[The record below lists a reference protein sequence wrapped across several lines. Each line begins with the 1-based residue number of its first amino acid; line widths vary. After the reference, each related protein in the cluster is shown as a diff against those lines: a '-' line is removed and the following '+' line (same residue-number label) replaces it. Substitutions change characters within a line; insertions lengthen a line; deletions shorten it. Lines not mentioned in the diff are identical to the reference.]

1 MRAIHSK
8 LARTHLATAVLSAVF
23 ALTGA
28 NAFAQAAPG
37 EDGPYLIKGG
47 TIVNPGGQ
55 KLPNTDILIRNNRI
69 VAIGAGA
76 TSNNAKVIDA
86 AGKFIYPGM
95 IDANTGI
102 GLQEIGGFQ
111 TMNLRSEMGQFN
123 PHMKALVALN
133 VESEILGVTRMNGVT
148 SVVTSPTGGAIS
160 GQAALINTAGW
171 TWEDLAVTRSTG
183 MMMNP
188 PGLNGA
194 GGGRGGRGGGGGGR
208 GGFGGGADPAAAARE
223 LAEFENFMT
232 TAKTYHANRTA
243 GTVKKDIIYEAMR
256 PVFAKEMPA
265 IVTANSETAIRN
277 AVAFGDKWGIRVII
291 SGGQDAWKVRKM
303 LAEKNIPVILGPIE
317 QAPEDNVPYDAI
329 YAQPGLL
336 YDAGVKFAF
345 STGNGS
351 NARHVA
357 FHAALAVAYGLPA
370 DGALKALTIWPAE
383 MLGAEKEIG
392 SIATGK
398 LANLF
403 ITTGD
408 PLDLRTQVVE
418 VFIKGRQVP
427 DDDRHNRLYLK
438 YKARPKTTIVP

>member
-1 MRAIHSK
+1 MR
-8 LARTHLATAVLSAVF
+8 LTRTYFKAVLV
-23 ALTGA
+23 GA
-28 NAFAQAAPG
+28 SVAFGAAGSLSAQAAPG
-37 EDGPYLIKGG
+37 EEGPFLIKGG

-55 KLPNTDILIRNNRI
+55 RLPNTDILIRNNRI

-76 TSNNAKVIDA
+76 TAQGAKVIDA

-102 GLQEIGGFQ
+102 GLSEIGGVQ

-123 PHMKALVALN
+123 PHMRAIVALN
-133 VESEILGVTRMNGVT
+133 VESELLGVTRMNGVT
-148 SVVTSPTGGAIS
+148 TVVTSPTGGAIS

-171 TWEDLAVTRSTG
+171 TWEDLAISKSAG
-183 MMMNP
+183 MMINP

-194 GGGRGGRGGGGGGR
+194 GGAGGRGGGGGGR
-208 GGFGGGADPAAAARE
+208 GGAPANNAQMAQLAAD
-223 LAEFENFMT
+223 FDTFMQT
-232 TAKTYHANRTA
+232 SKTYHASRTA
-243 GTVKKDIIYEAMR
+243 GTAKLDQIYEAMR
-256 PVFAKEMPA
+256 PLFKKEVPA
-265 IVTANSETAIRN
+265 IINANTETGIRN
-277 AVAFGDKWGIRVII
+277 AIAFGEKWDVKIVVQ
-291 SGGQDAWKVRKM
+291 GGNQAWKVRKL
-303 LAEKNIPVILGPIE
+303 LADKQIPVILGSIE
-317 QAPEDNVPYDAI
+317 SEVGDGDPYDAI

-345 STGNGS
+345 STGSGS
-351 NARHVA
+351 NSRHVA
-357 FHAALAVAYGLPA
+357 FHAALAQAYGLSA

-383 MLGAEKEIG
+383 ILGADKEIG
-392 SIATGK
+392 SIAQGK
-398 LANLF
+398 MANLF

-438 YKARPKTTIVP
+438 YKNRPLVKIVP

>member
-1 MRAIHSK
+1 MRST
-8 LARTHLATAVLSAVF
+8 RTHVMAAAVGAVMALGATRAVA
-23 ALTGA
+23 
-28 NAFAQAAPG
+28 AQAAPG
-37 EDGPYLIKGG
+37 EEGPFLIKGG
-47 TIVNPGGQ
+47 TVVNPGGQ
-55 KLPNTDILIRNNRI
+55 QMPNTDILIRNNRI
-69 VAIGAGA
+69 VAVGAAA
-76 TSNNAKVIDA
+76 TSGAATAKVIDA

-102 GLQEIGGFQ
+102 GLNEIGGFQ

-171 TWEDLAVTRSTG
+171 TWEDLAVMKSAG
-183 MMMNP
+183 MMINP
-188 PGLNGA
+188 PGLNA
-194 GGGRGGRGGGGGGR
+194 GGGGRGGGGGGGR
-208 GGFGGGADPAAAARE
+208 GGGAAANPNAA
-223 LAEFENFMT
+223 AEFESFMT
-232 TAKTYHANRTA
+232 TSKAYHAGRTA
-243 GTVKKDIIYEAMR
+243 GTAKLDLIYEAMR
-256 PVFAKEMPA
+256 PLFRKEVPA
-265 IVTANSETAIRN
+265 IIPANSESAIRG
-277 AVAFGDKWGIRVII
+277 AIAFGEKWDVRVVI
-291 SGGQDAWKVRKM
+291 SGGSSAWKVRKL
-303 LAEKNIPVILGPIE
+303 LAEKNIPLILGPIE
-317 QAPEDNVPYDAI
+317 AAPADNVPYDEI

-383 MLGAEKEIG
+383 ILGADKEIG
-392 SIATGK
+392 SIAAGK

-438 YKARPKTTIVP
+438 YKARPLIKIVP

>member
-1 MRAIHSK
+1 MRATRMHVV
-8 LARTHLATAVLSAVF
+8 TTALCAAVMF
-23 ALTGA
+23 GSSRAA
-28 NAFAQAAPG
+28 SAQASPG
-37 EDGPYLIKGG
+37 EEGPFLIKGG
-47 TIVNPGGQ
+47 TVVNADGQ
-55 KLPNTDILIRNNRI
+55 KMPNTDILIRNNRI

-76 TSNNAKVIDA
+76 TASNAKVIDA

-123 PHMKALVALN
+123 PHMRALVALN
-133 VESEILGVTRMNGVT
+133 VESEILGVTRMSGVT

-171 TWEDLAVTRSTG
+171 TWEDLAVSKSAG
-183 MMMNP
+183 MMINP
-188 PGLNGA
+188 PGLNG
-194 GGGRGGRGGGGGGR
+194 GGGGRGGGGGGFGR
-208 GGFGGGADPAAAARE
+208 GGGAADPAAAAK
-223 LAEFENFMT
+223 ASADFDSFMST
-232 TAKTYHANRTA
+232 SKQYDAARTA
-243 GTVKKDIIYEAMR
+243 GTAKLDLIYEAMR
-256 PVFAKEMPA
+256 PVFRQEIPA
-265 IVTANSETAIRN
+265 IVAANSDTAIRG
-277 AVAFGDKWGIRVII
+277 AIAFGEKWGVRVVI
-291 SGGQDAWKVRKM
+291 SGGNDAWKVRKL
-303 LAEKNIPVILGPIE
+303 LAEKNIPVILGSIE
-317 QAPEDNVPYDAI
+317 SAPGDDVPYDVI

-357 FHAALAVAYGLPA
+357 FHAALAVAYGLKPE
-370 DGALKALTIWPAE
+370 GALKALTIWPAE
-383 MLGAEKEIG
+383 ILGADKEIG
-392 SIATGK
+392 SIAPGK

-427 DDDRHNRLYLK
+427 DDDRHNRLYHK
-438 YKARPKTTIVP
+438 YKARPVTKIVP

>member
-1 MRAIHSK
+1 MRATSMKIGM
-8 LARTHLATAVLSAVF
+8 LAVAALVATAART
-23 ALTGA
+23 GQ
-28 NAFAQAAPG
+28 AQASPG
-37 EDGPYLIKGG
+37 EEGPYLIKGG
-47 TIVNPGGQ
+47 TLVNPGTAPM
-55 KLPNTDILIRNNRI
+55 PNTDILIRNNRI
-69 VAIGAGA
+69 VAIGAQASAA
-76 TSNNAKVIDA
+76 TEAKVIDA
-86 AGKFIYPGM
+86 AGKFVYPGM

-102 GLQEIGGFQ
+102 GLQEIGGIG

-148 SVVTSPTGGAIS
+148 SVVTSPTGGVIS
-160 GQAALINTAGW
+160 GQATLINTAGW
-171 TWEDLAVTRSTG
+171 TWEDLSVMRNVGLVIS
-183 MMMNP
+183 P
-188 PGLNGA
+188 PGI

-208 GGFGGGADPAAAARE
+208 GGGAAPPPTLAADFEQFMNESKAYTEGRE
-223 LAEFENFMT
+223 AG
-232 TAKTYHANRTA
+232 TAKL
-243 GTVKKDIIYEAMR
+243 DLIYEAMR
-256 PVFAKEMPA
+256 PLFKREIPA
-265 IVTANSETAIRN
+265 IIPANGEAAIRA
-277 AVAFGDKWGIRVII
+277 AVAFGEKWNIRVVIN
-291 SGGQDAWKVRKM
+291 GGADAWRVRKF
-303 LAEKNIPVILGPIE
+303 LADKQVPVILGSI
-317 QAPEDNVPYDAI
+317 QSAPGDNQPYDAI

-357 FHAALAVAYGLPA
+357 FHAALAMAYGLSA

-383 MLGAEKEIG
+383 IMGADKEIG

-408 PLDLRTQVVE
+408 PMDLRTQVTE

-427 DDDRHNRLYLK
+427 DDDRHHRLYLK
-438 YKARPKTTIVP
+438 YKARPLSRVIP